1 MNRGGKRMARGEGKG
16 SSRTRRGD
24 AEAGAG
30 DRFVPGKPERAD
42 ILLDAPQL
50 EAQNLALEIDD
61 LELANLIRIG
71 KVRLELESL
80 DAELFLQTHLGDLLH
95 TLDRLTSTVNLGL
108 SLFFA
113 PAYNFNLAAAAWYEY
128 LELTRRWFEL
138 PLEMV
143 EGRTRQEA
151 KVVPPPPLA
160 HSSGRSLDALKEYQT
175 VRHIVSQD
183 GHVIATVA
191 NENGQVVEE
200 RVVGRL
206 EFLRTETAGEATEA
220 AQKVAEQTG
229 VDLSSLKGSGAGG
242 KVVVSDVIEA
252 AEASP

>member
-1 MNRGGKRMARGEGKG
+1 MARGENRGL
-16 SSRTRRGD
+16 SRARRED
-24 AEAGAG
+24 KEAAAG
-30 DRFVPGKPERAD
+30 DQSVPEKAD

-50 EAQNLALEIDD
+50 EAQDLALEIED

-95 TLDRLTSTVNLGL
+95 TLNRLTSTVNLGL

-113 PAYNFNLAAAAWYEY
+113 PAYNFNLAATAWYEY

-138 PLEMV
+138 PLEMI
-143 EGRTRQEA
+143 EGQSRQEA
-151 KVVPPPPLA
+151 KVVPPAPLA
-160 HSSGRSLDALKEYQT
+160 HSSGRSLDALEEHQN

-183 GHVIATVA
+183 GSVIATVV

-200 RVVGRL
+200 KVVGRL
-206 EFLRTETAGEATEA
+206 EFVRNGTAGEATEA
-220 AQKVAEQTG
+220 ALNVAEQTG
-229 VDLSSLKGSGAGG
+229 VDLSGLKGSGAGG
-242 KVVVSDVIEA
+242 KILVSDVLEA
-252 AEASP
+252 AEE

>member
-1 MNRGGKRMARGEGKG
+1 MARGEGKG
-16 SSRTRRGD
+16 SSRARRED
-24 AEAGAG
+24 TEAGAG
-30 DRFVPGKPERAD
+30 DQFVPRKPEKAD

-50 EAQNLALEIDD
+50 EAQDLALEIDD
-61 LELANLIRIG
+61 LEFAKLIRIG

-95 TLDRLTSTVNLGL
+95 TLNRLTSTVNLGL

-113 PAYNFNLAAAAWYEY
+113 PAYNFNLAATAWYEY
-128 LELTRRWFEL
+128 LDLTRRWLEL

-143 EGRTRQEA
+143 EGQSRQEA
-151 KVVPPPPLA
+151 KVVPPSPLA
-160 HSSGRSLDALKEYQT
+160 HTSGRSLDALEEHQT
-175 VRHIVSQD
+175 MRHIISQD
-183 GHVIATVA
+183 GNIIATVV

-206 EFLRTETAGEATEA
+206 EFLRNETAGKATEA

-229 VDLSSLKGSGAGG
+229 VDLSRLKGSGAGG
-242 KVVVSDVIEA
+242 EDRSLGCYRGRRRVAVKL
-252 AEASP
+252 PRTT

>member
-1 MNRGGKRMARGEGKG
+1 MVRGENRGLSRARREDTG
-16 SSRTRRGD
+16 
-24 AEAGAG
+24 AGAG
-30 DRFVPGKPERAD
+30 DQFVSGKPEKAD

-80 DAELFLQTHLGDLLH
+80 DAELFLQTQLGDLLH
-95 TLDRLTSTVNLGL
+95 TLNRLTSTVNLGL

-128 LELTRRWFEL
+128 LELTRRRFEL
-138 PLEMV
+138 PLKMV

-151 KVVPPPPLA
+151 KVVPPAPLA
-160 HSSGRSLDALKEYQT
+160 HSSARSLDALEEYQT

-183 GHVIATVA
+183 GHVIASVA

-206 EFLRTETAGEATEA
+206 QFLRNEA
-220 AQKVAEQTG
+220 AGGVAYLSRQTSKNFPSTRFG
-229 VDLSSLKGSGAGG
+229 
-242 KVVVSDVIEA
+242 E
-252 AEASP
+252 